1 MTGGCRL
8 LRTLAAIGMAL
19 APVQAPA
26 RTDDRIELDES
37 RSHVEFRVKVMW
49 LIGVS
54 GQFRAMRGAVD
65 VDRFRSQAVVDA
77 RIEAGSVRMNTR
89 GYEDWVKSQEF
100 FDVATHP
107 EIHFVSEPF
116 PLQRLRKGGD
126 LPGTLTL
133 RGVDEPIRLV
143 LEEAACDRPG
153 YDCAIVASGAISRSP
168 FGMRS
173 RLGTLSDRVEL
184 RFEVFARSSAAA
196 AAPQ

>member
-19 APVQAPA
+19 ASAQAPA
-26 RTDDRIELDES
+26 RTDDRIELDEARS
-37 RSHVEFRVKVMW
+37 RVEFRVKVMW
-49 LIGVS
+49 LIGIS
-54 GQFRAMRGAVD
+54 GQFSAMRGAVD
-65 VDRFRSQAVVDA
+65 IDRFRSQAVVDA
-77 RIEAGSVRMNTR
+77 RIQADSVRMNTR
-89 GYEDWVKSQEF
+89 GYEDWVKSPEF
-100 FDVATHP
+100 FDVAAHP

-116 PLQRLRKGGD
+116 PLQRLRRGGD

-133 RGVDEPIRLV
+133 RGVSEPIRLA
-143 LEEAACDRPG
+143 LEEATCDRPG

-184 RFEVFARSSAAA
+184 RFEVFARSSVAAS
-196 AAPQ
+196 PP